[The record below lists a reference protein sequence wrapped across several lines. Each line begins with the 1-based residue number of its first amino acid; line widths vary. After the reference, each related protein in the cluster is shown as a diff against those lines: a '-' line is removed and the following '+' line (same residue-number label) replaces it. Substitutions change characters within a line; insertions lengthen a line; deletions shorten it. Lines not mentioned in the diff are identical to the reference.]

1 MWYDTIYIEK
11 LPRGIIE
18 LVPKVYMIP
27 PIIDKI
33 NLVLE
38 LIIIE
43 FYKKQNKISIIYVK
57 EIQK

>member
-1 MWYDTIYIEK
+1 MWNDTIYIEK

-18 LVPKVYMIP
+18 LVPKIYMIP

-33 NLVLE
+33 ILVLE

-43 FYKKQNKISIIYVK
+43 FYKKQNKISIIYVM

>member
-33 NLVLE
+33 ILVLE

>member
-18 LVPKVYMIP
+18 LVPKLYMIP

-33 NLVLE
+33 ILVLE